1 MDLLLDHYYKYKL
14 EYDLVR
20 DNLHLIHMNLYM
32 GHDIFGSY
40 KPIDLGIQH
49 L

>member
-1 MDLLLDHYYKYKL
+1 MDLLSVHYYKYKL

-20 DNLHLIHMNLYM
+20 GNLHLIHMNLYM
-32 GHDIFGSY
+32 DHGIFGSY